1 MMERVTIA
9 QMVYTIGCKSELG
22 YILIDVEACHRLFVP
37 ISFTPNGD
45 GYNDAFKIV
54 GESIYEPH
62 MKIFNKDGMVVYEI
76 KSVNQTWNGN
86 DGTGYFCPNGVYNWI
101 MTYRDDR
108 GLGHTQ
114 KGHIVL
120 IR

>member
-1 MMERVTIA
+1 
-9 QMVYTIGCKSELG
+9 MV
-22 YILIDVEACHRLFVP
+22 

-86 DGTGYFCPNGVYNWI
+86 DGTGYYCPNGVYNWV

>member
-1 MMERVTIA
+1 
-9 QMVYTIGCKSELG
+9 
-22 YILIDVEACHRLFVP
+22 
-37 ISFTPNGD
+37 
-45 GYNDAFKIV
+45 
-54 GESIYEPH
+54 

-76 KSVNQTWNGN
+76 KSLTQTWNGN
-86 DGTGYFCPNGVYNWI
+86 DGTGYFCSNGVYNWV